1 MLSDLRVA
9 AHSSVLSAQEYRDSP
24 PVQNARNRLVRRLLD
39 EVSLK
44 ELFRGDVLHILQS
57 VLEQE
62 IRNSPQI
69 HSEAPKRALSSS
81 GV

>member
-44 ELFRGDVLHILQS
+44 ELFRGDVLHIFTELF
-57 VLEQE
+57 ETGNQE
-62 IRNSPQI
+62 
-69 HSEAPKRALSSS
+69 
-81 GV
+81 